1 MPKINRHG
9 RRLVGENARKFR
21 HPGPL
26 GRSSSLYH
34 TIMAATVTRLGDDD
48 DPVMAML
55 PCPCSAEGHDPTC
68 RRIGTVTSHFTPAP
82 PGQPWRPAWANNA
95 AGGKQIWGEA
105 LPYEPIRLFH
115 TVGPEAPEL
124 TEAVDVHLIET
135 APGSPESIRGVPWH
149 MQRMLAHQNFQTPW
163 RFVHTGIIAPGAG
176 IGEHIHG
183 NCEVDAS
190 GAAALAKA
198 HHSRALF
205 LFH

>member
-1 MPKINRHG
+1 
-9 RRLVGENARKFR
+9 
-21 HPGPL
+21 
-26 GRSSSLYH
+26 
-34 TIMAATVTRLGDDD
+34 MAATVTRLGDD

-82 PGQPWRPAWANNA
+82 AGQPWRPAWANNA

-135 APGSPESIRGVPWH
+135 APGSPETIRGVPWH

-183 NCEVDAS
+183 NCEVDPPPPPPPRWGP
-190 GAAALAKA
+190 GAPPPG
-198 HHSRALF
+198 RPGG
-205 LFH
+205 